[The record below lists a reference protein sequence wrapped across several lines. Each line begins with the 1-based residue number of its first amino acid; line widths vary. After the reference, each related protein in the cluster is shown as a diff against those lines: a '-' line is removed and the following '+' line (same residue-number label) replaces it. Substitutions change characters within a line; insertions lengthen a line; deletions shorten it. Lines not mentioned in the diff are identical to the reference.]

1 MIYRLVKKRFQN
13 DISDREKG
21 LTGVQFR
28 CYVFYRVT
36 RAVVIMRRTCETFAI
51 RYKDV
56 MIQSYIVGKGFEVA
70 LGKQNIVDIRVF
82 NIYNKYR
89 TDLVL

>member
-1 MIYRLVKKRFQN
+1 MRL
-13 DISDREKG
+13 I
-21 LTGVQFR
+21 
-28 CYVFYRVT
+28 
-36 RAVVIMRRTCETFAI
+36 CETFAL

-56 MIQSYIVGKGFEVA
+56 MIQSYIVGKGFKVA

-89 TDLVL
+89 TDLGL